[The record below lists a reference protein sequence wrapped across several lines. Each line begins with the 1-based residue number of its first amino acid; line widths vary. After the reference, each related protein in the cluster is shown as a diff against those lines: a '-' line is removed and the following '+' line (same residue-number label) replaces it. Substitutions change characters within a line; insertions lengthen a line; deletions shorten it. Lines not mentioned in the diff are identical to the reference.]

1 MYIND
6 KININKNEGIKI
18 LNNRGSKSCSN
29 RMNKNGNI
37 NFDKKNKIRDNSND
51 IYQRIKKPN
60 LKQKIIDKIVNI
72 KLKSNFNN

>member
-1 MYIND
+1 
-6 KININKNEGIKI
+6 
-18 LNNRGSKSCSN
+18 
-29 RMNKNGNI
+29 MNKNGNI

-72 KLKSNFNN
+72 KLKSNFDN